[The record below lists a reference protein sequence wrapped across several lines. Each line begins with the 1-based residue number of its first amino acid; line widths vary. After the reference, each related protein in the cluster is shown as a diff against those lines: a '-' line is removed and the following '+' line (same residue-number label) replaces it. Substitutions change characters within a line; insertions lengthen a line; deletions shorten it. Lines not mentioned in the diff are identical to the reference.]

1 MAHNAGQEKNN
12 VKYAHIITEFYSQV
26 WAIRPEKLHMIQ
38 ELIRL
43 RAAGGRFTDEEVRER
58 IGATA
63 PRKSSIASQPGSIA
77 VIPIVGTI
85 SHRMNMMSEVS
96 GGGGTSVQKLTAQF
110 RTAVKDPNVKAIV
123 LDVDSP
129 GGSVDGIAE
138 LAAEIF
144 DARKTKP
151 VIAVANT
158 QAASAAYWLASSA
171 KELVVA
177 PSGQVGSIGVFG
189 AHEDLS
195 KHLENDGVHVSLIS
209 AGKYKVEGNPYEP
222 LSDEARAAMQ
232 AKVDGFYSMFTKA
245 VARGRG
251 VAQAKVKD
259 GFGQGRMEMAADA
272 VAQGMADWIGTLDD
286 VLAKYGASSGSTR
299 SGSAASSNSG
309 TVAGPQEDDAAE
321 MCTCACDACKACN
334 TKAGKMPA
342 PDPENEPDE
351 DDYGPNCCG
360 QSACEAC
367 QACTYKS
374 DDDVSAR
381 TKGARVHPAVLR
393 RRRELDMA

>member
-1 MAHNAGQEKNN
+1 M
-12 VKYAHIITEFYSQV
+12 KYAHLITEFYSQA

-43 RAAGGRFTDEEVRER
+43 RAAGGRFTYEKVRER

-63 PRKSSIASQPGSIA
+63 PRKSSIASQPGSVA

-110 RTAVKDPNVKAIV
+110 RTALKDPNVKAIV

-138 LAAEIF
+138 LASEIY
-144 DARKTKP
+144 DARKTKT
-151 VIAVANT
+151 VVAVANT
-158 QAASAAYWLASSA
+158 QAASAAYWLASAA

-195 KHLENDGVHVSLIS
+195 KHLENDGVHISLIS

-232 AKVDGFYSMFTKA
+232 AKVDGYYSMFTKA

-259 GFGQGRMEMAADA
+259 GFGQGRMEMAPDA

-286 VLAKYGASSGSTR
+286 VLAKYGASSSGGR
-299 SGSAASSNSG
+299 SGMSSSASAEANNG
-309 TVAGPQEDDAAE
+309 IIADAEDGDPEAE
-321 MCTCACDACKACN
+321 MCTCACDACKACA
-334 TKAGKMPA
+334 TKSSSMPA
-342 PDPENEPDE
+342 PAPDDEPDE
-351 DDYGPNCCG
+351 DDYGPNCCNLAACSAC
-360 QSACEAC
+360 SACE
-367 QACTYKS
+367 YKS
-374 DDDVSAR
+374 DDDMTAR
-381 TKGARVHPAVLR
+381 TKGARIHPAVLR
-393 RRRELDMA
+393 RRRELDMS